1 MKEANQRFVSF
12 IAPLRNQITA
22 NQTPTLLSLMAGES
36 SPSNNVVAAL
46 VNASVPVEIE
56 NEILALIK
64 HFLRYFICPLTLV
77 RGLCGQLYDSSSFPF
92 GI

>member
-1 MKEANQRFVSF
+1 
-12 IAPLRNQITA
+12 
-22 NQTPTLLSLMAGES
+22 MAGES
-36 SPSNNVVAAL
+36 SPSNKVVAAL

-56 NEILALIK
+56 NEIVALIK

-77 RGLCGQLYDSSSFPF
+77 RGLCGQLYDFSSFPF

>member
-1 MKEANQRFVSF
+1 
-12 IAPLRNQITA
+12 
-22 NQTPTLLSLMAGES
+22 MAGES
-36 SPSNNVVAAL
+36 SPSNKVVAAL

-56 NEILALIK
+56 NEIVALIK
-64 HFLRYFICPLTLV
+64 HFRRYFICPPPTLV